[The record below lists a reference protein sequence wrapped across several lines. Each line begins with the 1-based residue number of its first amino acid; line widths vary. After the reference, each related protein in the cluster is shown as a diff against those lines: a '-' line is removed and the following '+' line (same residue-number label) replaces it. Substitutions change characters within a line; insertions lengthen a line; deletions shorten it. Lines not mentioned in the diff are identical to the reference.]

1 MPRIFHI
8 KPPNVLCET
17 PVLIR
22 QSRAKM
28 YKTRFKS
35 WGCRKNI
42 SLRDGIDSDT
52 VQRALLHE
60 TQRGNIRLPNGQTV
74 DSSRLAAHIRRRF
87 QRNPAVFSH
96 GTTHAAHLRAVR
108 PPSTFYVSETVLFSV
123 RAYILGEY
131 QDTITTADALD
142 ELRRRGSDGSSKW
155 SRFTYAVKAA
165 LNEDKFNQA
174 LVLMRQAPEELGLLL
189 NGRPANLLSQLFM
202 FLAHVTR
209 RPFSDDGQRAQFL
222 VVVRSLVRY
231 GESLAAQVQ
240 LPRNHPLRQL
250 LRALALPTL
259 DRHEL
264 GQLAAQAWRLSL
276 STWDDIVTVP
286 ESTSALGE
294 WMNYSAVSGLGGLP
308 PDFGTTI
315 ERTLTNLEAKHG
327 ERDARCIKALW
338 MHAEYLS
345 TVDDDR
351 GLDSH
356 LDGRIVEIFQELLRR
371 GAEGPPR
378 LVAYRF
384 IADAHRARGERGPA
398 EENLRSSID
407 VMRAAF
413 GEAEPMVLTYVSD
426 LETWLIEWGEAEKA
440 TEVGKWREQLQIAV
454 DNKGKAPGK

>member
-1 MPRIFHI
+1 
-8 KPPNVLCET
+8 
-17 PVLIR
+17 
-22 QSRAKM
+22 M
-28 YKTRFKS
+28 YKTRLKS

-42 SLRDGIDSDT
+42 SLRNGLDSDT
-52 VQRALLHE
+52 VQRALHD

-87 QRNPAVFSH
+87 QRNAAAAASH
-96 GTTHAAHLRAVR
+96 GTTTPPTPHPRAVR
-108 PPSTFYVSETVLFSV
+108 PPSTFYVSEAVLFSV
-123 RAYILGEY
+123 RTYILGEY
-131 QDTITTADALD
+131 QDTVTTAEALD
-142 ELRRRGSDGSSKW
+142 ELRRRGSEGSSKW

-189 NGRPANLLSQLFM
+189 HGRPANLLSQLFM

-209 RPFSDDGQRAQFL
+209 RPFSGDGQGAQFL

-231 GESLAAQVQ
+231 GESLAAQLQ
-240 LPRNHPLRQL
+240 LLPGGHPLRQL
-250 LRALALPTL
+250 LRALALPAL
-259 DRHEL
+259 GRHDL

-294 WMNYSAVSGLGGLP
+294 WMNYSAVGGLGGLP
-308 PDFGTTI
+308 ADFGTTI
-315 ERTLTNLEAKHG
+315 EQTLRNLEARHG
-327 ERDARCIKALW
+327 ARDERCIKALW

-351 GLDSH
+351 GRDSH
-356 LDGRIVEIFQELLRR
+356 LDARVVGIFRELLRR

-384 IADAHRARGERGPA
+384 IADAHRKRGERGPA
-398 EENLRSSID
+398 EENLRCSID
-407 VMRAAF
+407 VMRGAF

-426 LETWLIEWGEAEKA
+426 LETWLTEWGETEKA
-440 TEVGKWREQLQIAV
+440 AEVGKWREELQSAV
-454 DNKGKAPGK
+454 DKKGVTPRE